1 MSCNTNIETENFAL
15 KAMIQQQKVWIIA
28 NQLREDE
35 LGEQLI
41 LELKKLLKVANNTWQ
56 SRLCIYP

>member
-41 LELKKLLKVANNTWQ
+41 LELKNPFKDSK
-56 SRLCIYP
+56 